1 MGLAPFSNYYRD
13 NQKFQFWDYGMRY
26 DAGFIGFLSLG
37 VLWSRIFLF
46 NSTDNR
52 QFTEFKGLASIYFSK
67 YFSLNGSYGVLNYTY
82 ELNRRIGDFTLRYQK
97 PDEALVSFTYENN
110 DARLVLFSPNI
121 LYTRYNIDIYRVNL
135 AYMFKDEVKLL
146 LNYNYYNIGDNNEG
160 NDIQIRFGKK
170 FLEYGMFGYEYYFAD
185 FKFISPYYYSPQ
197 NYDSHSLWTEW
208 NWNFKFHLK
217 VTVGGKIG
225 YVPMLDFIIGDIFAE
240 AKYNP
245 FLNLIISGRVA
256 YSNSYRYDYSYKS
269 FSALFTLFWGIY

>member
-13 NQKFQFWDYGMRY
+13 NQQFQFWNYGLRY

-37 VLWSRIFLF
+37 ALWSRIFLF
-46 NSTDNR
+46 NSVDSR
-52 QFTEFKGLASIYFSK
+52 QFTEFKGLASIFFSK
-67 YFSLNGSYGVLNYTY
+67 FISLSGSYGVLNYTY

-110 DARLVLFSPNI
+110 DARVVLFSPNI
-121 LYTRYNIDIYRVNL
+121 LYSRFNIDIYRVNL
-135 AYMFKDEVKLL
+135 AYLFKNEIKLL
-146 LNYNYYNIGDNNEG
+146 LNYNYYNIGDSNEG

-170 FLEYGMFGYEYYFAD
+170 FLEYGMFGYEYYFSD

-197 NYDSHSLWTEW
+197 NFESHSLWTEW
-208 NWNFKFHLK
+208 NWNFKNNMKL
-217 VTVGGKIG
+217 TVGGKIG

-240 AKYNP
+240 AKYSP
-245 FLNLIISGRVA
+245 FLNLIISGRIA

-269 FSALFTLFWGIY
+269 FSALLTIFWGIY